1 MRKALVVFLVF
12 LFFVAGATIV
22 AAGSAPESATEE
34 AAAMTADTDI
44 VLVGGRFTWP
54 ANWLQ
59 APTASELGI
68 TEFSEAPMLAAMVA
82 RGELPPVED
91 RLPDDPLV
99 IGPYS
104 RDR

>member
-1 MRKALVVFLVF
+1 MKKALVMFMVL
-12 LFFVAGATIV
+12 LFFVSGATII
-22 AAGSAPESATEE
+22 AAGSAQESATEE
-34 AAAMTADTDI
+34 AAAITADTDI

-68 TEFSEAPMLAAMVA
+68 TKFSEAPTLAAMVA

-91 RLPDDPLV
+91 PR
-99 IGPYS
+99 IGFRTIPW
-104 RDR
+104 